1 MRNSEREEWW
11 ALPWAI
17 ACWSLEAFVLRVR
30 FFGACSRASASA
42 VSAVVV
48 SAMVVSRS
56 FGGRPR
62 LLVVGALTAR
72 SGIDGF
78 VSSRR
83 FSSFN
88 FRERFFFN
96 GGVSSGGDGMGVA
109 SEESTAS
116 MVEGSTC

>member
-17 ACWSLEAFVLRVR
+17 VCWSFEGLGLRIR
-30 FFGACSRASASA
+30 FFGAASA
-42 VSAVVV
+42 VSAIVV
-48 SAMVVSRS
+48 SAMVVSRT

-62 LLVVGALTAR
+62 LLVVDALTAR

-83 FSSFN
+83 FSGFN

-96 GGVSSGGDGMGVA
+96 GGVSSGGDGMGEA

-116 MVEGSTC
+116 MVEGFTC